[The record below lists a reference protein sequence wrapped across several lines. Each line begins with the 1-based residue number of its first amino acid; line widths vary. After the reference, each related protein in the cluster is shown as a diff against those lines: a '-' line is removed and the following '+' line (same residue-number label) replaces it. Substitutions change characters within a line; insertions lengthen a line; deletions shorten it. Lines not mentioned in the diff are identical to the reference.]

1 MFVRFYKRYER
12 KERLYH
18 HNMFW
23 IRSHTRPFCLYHNHL
38 LFASYLYQ
46 RLSNNH
52 IPANVYEFHLQL
64 HYLGY
69 LHRLKD
75 QLQKNIGLSRY
86 HLSAEALAI
95 NDITVEEMTA
105 IAAIRFT
112 IFFTT
117 NFLSAQN
124 ELSVTA
130 LCCQNLVFI
139 SVLISADC
147 LLCVTEKILVYKPC
161 NITLITV
168 RFVNQNNITSSVSAS
183 EVLLPDDS
191 QIVKLYLQLFLLHSF
206 RLLLIIQLFLFSCV
220 SNPPFFNVILS
231 S

>member
-1 MFVRFYKRYER
+1 M
-12 KERLYH
+12 
-18 HNMFW
+18 
-23 IRSHTRPFCLYHNHL
+23 TT
-38 LFASYLYQ
+38 A
-46 RLSNNH
+46 
-52 IPANVYEFHLQL
+52 AT
-64 HYLGY
+64 
-69 LHRLKD
+69 
-75 QLQKNIGLSRY
+75 
-86 HLSAEALAI
+86 A
-95 NDITVEEMTA
+95 MTA

-117 NFLSAQN
+117 NFLPAQN

-130 LCCQNLVFI
+130 LCCQNLVF
-139 SVLISADC
+139 STVFSAVC

-191 QIVKLYLQLFLLHSF
+191 QIVKLYLQLFLQHSF
-206 RLLLIIQLFLFSCV
+206 RLLLIIQLLLFSCV